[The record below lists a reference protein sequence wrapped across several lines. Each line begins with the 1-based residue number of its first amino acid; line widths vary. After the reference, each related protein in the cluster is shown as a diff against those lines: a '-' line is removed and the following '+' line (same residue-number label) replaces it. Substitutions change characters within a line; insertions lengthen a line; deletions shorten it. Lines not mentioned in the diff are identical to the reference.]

1 MNMACPWINEK
12 ASRTSAVPKVML
24 HGQDVS
30 RHGETQKPDKQYRF
44 ASMEI
49 GSFFLK

>member
-1 MNMACPWINEK
+1 MRRRIGLQQF
-12 ASRTSAVPKVML
+12 PKVML

-30 RHGETQKPDKQYRF
+30 RHGETQKPDKECKF

-49 GSFFLK
+49 GSFFFK